1 MMETAT
7 AIMENRVLGII
18 AEYNPLHS
26 GHIYQM
32 NECKAACG
40 ADYTVIVMSGDFT
53 QRGEPALT
61 DKWSRTKAALRAG
74 ADLVVELPFYYACNG
89 AGYFASGAVKI
100 LDAMGVVTH
109 LGFGS
114 EAGNIEELKSVAE
127 ALAEETSEISD
138 RMKDFLS
145 VGYSYPKAVEAAF
158 GFESN
163 IGYEPNNILA
173 LEYIKALNSIHSK
186 IEPITI
192 KRRGAGYNDIKI
204 SEDMISAKAIRN
216 NLLTNKEFTTAD
228 GDLAIPGLPDFSSDI
243 LKEEREF
250 LVLEEDSRYFDLLRS
265 AILSSESWE
274 LRKIF
279 SVTEGMENKMKNE
292 VRYAKSLNDFIDRLK
307 SKRYTRTRI
316 QRMCAHTVIGFKKNA
331 VIPEY
336 IRVLGFNKKGS
347 KLIKKIKES
356 DNLKMPVISNINRE
370 KAKGIE
376 IDIKASDIYNL
387 ICGKD
392 LYAFSDYVKMLEIFG

>member
-127 ALAEETSEISD
+127 TLSKETSEISG
-138 RMKDFLS
+138 RMKEFLS
-145 VGYSYPKAVEAAF
+145 AGYSYPKAVEAAF
-158 GFESN
+158 GFKSN

-204 SEDMISAKAIRN
+204 SDDMISAKAIRN
-216 NLLTNKEFTTAD
+216 NLLNNKEFIAEG
-228 GDLAIPGLPDFSSDI
+228 GDLAIPGLPDFSADI

-274 LRKIF
+274 LRGIF

-292 VRYAKSLNDFIDRLK
+292 VRYAKSLNGFIARLK

-316 QRMCAHTVIGFKKNA
+316 QRMCTHTLTSFKKDT
-331 VIPEY
+331 VVPEY
-336 IRVLGFNKKGS
+336 IRVLGFNKRGS
-347 KLIKKIKES
+347 KLIKMIKES
-356 DNLKMPVISNINRE
+356 DNLKMPIITNINKE

-376 IDIKASDIYNL
+376 TDIKASDIYNL

>member
-61 DKWSRTKAALRAG
+61 DKWSRTKAALMAG

-158 GFESN
+158 GFKGK
-163 IGYEPNNILA
+163 IAYEPNNILA
-173 LEYIKALNSIHSK
+173 LEYIKALNSINSK

-192 KRRGAGYNDIKI
+192 RRKGAGYNDVKI
-204 SEDMISAKAIRN
+204 SEEMISAKAIRN
-216 NLLTNKEFTTAD
+216 NLLNNKEFIAEG

-336 IRVLGFNKKGS
+336 IRVLGFNKRGS

-356 DNLKMPVISNINRE
+356 DNLNMPVISNINRE